1 MPNSTLERLF
11 SLCDGFRSAALVH
24 FANQAGLWSHLAEGS
39 SASTLASTMGW
50 SERRTV
56 ILLRALA
63 AERLCDL
70 EGDGVTFKLDAGVA
84 PYLLPDSPAYV
95 GDVLEHS
102 RLQWNL
108 WQSLGAVMSATVPH
122 PLQQDVRLR
131 DDREASDVFNRAM
144 QQLAGGLIE
153 DVVSHTV
160 FADAVRVIDL
170 AGGHGDYLVAVA
182 QAYPQVIGEVWD
194 FASSAEFAQLSI
206 AQRGLDARLAFTAI
220 DVLALTDPPRS
231 DADAVMVNDC
241 LHYFDGEGM
250 RQVLRLAGAATK
262 PGGAVSVVTP
272 WLEAG
277 GIEPTGTAGFSF
289 YMMVNA
295 YSGGVHTVPEVM
307 AAMEDVGLTEIDV
320 ARVGELDDSAHIVGR
335 SG

>member
-1 MPNSTLERLF
+1 MPNATLERLF
-11 SLCDGFRSAALVH
+11 SLCDGFRSAALVQ
-24 FANQAGLWSHLAEGS
+24 FAHRAGLWPHLAEGS
-39 SASTLASTMGW
+39 SAATLALTMGW
-50 SERRTV
+50 NERRTV

-70 EGDGVTFKLDAGVA
+70 DADGITFTLDADVA
-84 PYLLPDSPAYV
+84 PYLLPDSPSYV

-108 WQSLGAVMSATVPH
+108 WQSLEAIMSATAPH

-131 DDREASDVFNRAM
+131 DDSEASDVFNRAM
-144 QQLAGGLIE
+144 RQLAGGLIQ

-160 FADAVRVIDL
+160 FADAIRVVDL
-170 AGGHGDYLVAVA
+170 AGGHGDYLIAVA
-182 QAYPQVIGEVWD
+182 QAYPRVIGEVWD
-194 FASSAEFAQLSI
+194 FASSAEFAQMSF
-206 AQRGLDARLAFTAI
+206 AQQGLDSRLTFAAI

-250 RQVLRLAGAATK
+250 RQVLRVAEAATK
-262 PGGAVSVVTP
+262 PGGAVSIVTP
-272 WLEAG
+272 WLECG
-277 GIEPTGTAGFSF
+277 GIEPAGTAGFSF

-295 YSGGVHTVPEVM
+295 YSGGVHTVPEVI
-307 AAMEDVGLTEIDV
+307 AAMEDVGLSEIDV

-335 SG
+335 SN